1 MYAWH
6 MRRASA
12 KGCQS
17 KFSLGSKHALPHHNL
32 NLQVTGCSSILLMA
46 SCIYNAAAAE
56 QGPFQAPD
64 KLSPYTG
71 PVHQKGL
78 TFVSSMALYSMFLMA
93 SSTPKPGSCRASAV
107 PSSKQVPSTPWH
119 PPSSTGL

>member
-1 MYAWH
+1 MPEQIKLV
-6 MRRASA
+6 SA
-12 KGCQS
+12 RCQRH
-17 KFSLGSKHALPHHNL
+17 KLT
-32 NLQVTGCSSILLMA
+32 LQVAHGFTSILLMA
-46 SCIYNAAAAE
+46 SCTNNAAAAE
-56 QGPFQAPD
+56 QGLLQAPE
-64 KLSPYTG
+64 KISLHTG

-119 PPSSTGL
+119 PSSSTGL